1 MDKGAWQAI
10 VHGIAKSWTR
20 LSDTGEE
27 LGKPISEAHTE
38 VWTGD
43 KILREIS

>member
-1 MDKGAWQAI
+1 MDKVAWQAI

-38 VWTGD
+38 V
-43 KILREIS
+43 